1 MRLLTRDDFDGLVCA
16 ALLAEKGVIDDYKF
30 VHPRDVQNNNVDVTP
45 NDVLANVP
53 YAKGCGLWFDHHSSE
68 DERLELANLNYEG
81 DSREAPS
88 AAQVIWD
95 YYGGVETFGE
105 HFLPLLE
112 AVNKY
117 DSADLTLDE
126 ILLAEDWI
134 MIAFIID
141 PRTGLAEFTDF
152 RIDNK
157 EFVLDMIQYCRTKT
171 VDEILQI
178 PDVQERAQRYNEQQ
192 ILFKDMLRR
201 CTVADRNVVITNL
214 LNEDTIYCGN
224 RFIVYASHPDQ
235 NIEIR
240 LGWDREKQNVYI
252 QCGHSIINRTSKTNV
267 GKMMF
272 KYGGGGHGKVGS
284 CKVSG
289 ESWQKALDDIL
300 EQMKQDG

>member
-16 ALLAEKGVIDDYKF
+16 ALLAEKGIVDEYKF
-30 VHPRDVQNNNVDVTP
+30 VHPRDIQNNKVDVTA

-68 DERLELANLNYEG
+68 EERLELARLEYEG
-81 DSREAPS
+81 ESREAPS
-88 AAQVIWD
+88 AAQVVWD

-112 AVNKY
+112 AINKY
-117 DSADLTLDE
+117 DSANLTLDE

-141 PRTGLAEFTDF
+141 PRTGLSKFTDF
-152 RIDNK
+152 RISNE

-201 CTVADRNVVITNL
+201 CTTSDRNVVITNL
-214 LNEDTIYCGN
+214 LNEEIVYCGN

-240 LGWDREKQNVYI
+240 LGWDDEKKNVNI
-252 QCGHSIINRTSKTNV
+252 QCGHSILNRTSKTNV
-267 GKMMF
+267 GKLMY
-272 KYGGGGHGKVGS
+272 KYGGGGHAKVGS
-284 CKVSG
+284 CKVPAD
-289 ESWQKALDDIL
+289 SWEKVLSEIL
-300 EQMKQDG
+300 EKMKEDG

>member
-16 ALLAEKGVIDDYKF
+16 ALLTEKGVVDEYKF
-30 VHPRDVQNNNVDVTP
+30 VHPRDIQNNKIDVTS

-68 DERLELANLNYEG
+68 EERLEIAQLEYEG

-88 AAQVIWD
+88 AAQVVWD

-152 RIDNK
+152 RINNE

-171 VDEILQI
+171 VEEILQI

-201 CTVADRNVVITNL
+201 CTDSDRNVVITNL
-214 LNEDTIYCGN
+214 LNEETVFCGN

-235 NIEIR
+235 NIEVR
-240 LGWDREKQNVYI
+240 LSWDHDRKNVNI
-252 QCGHSIINRTSKTNV
+252 QCGHSILNRTSKTNV
-267 GKMMF
+267 GKLMY
-272 KYGGGGHGKVGS
+272 KYGGGGHEKVGS
-284 CKVSG
+284 CRVPGDTWEKVLN
-289 ESWQKALDDIL
+289 EIL
-300 EQMKQDG
+300 EQMKEDG

>member
-16 ALLAEKGVIDDYKF
+16 ALLTEKGIVDEFKF
-30 VHPRDVQNNNVDVTP
+30 VHPRDVQNNSVAVTA

-68 DERLELANLNYEG
+68 EERLEFNDLKFEG
-81 DSREAPS
+81 DSRGAPS
-88 AAQVIWD
+88 AAQVIWE
-95 YYGGVETFGE
+95 YYGGIKTFGK
-105 HFLPLLE
+105 HFLPLLD

-141 PRTGLAEFTDF
+141 PRTGLSEATDF
-152 RIDNK
+152 KITN
-157 EFVLDMIQYCRTKT
+157 EQFVRNMIQYCRTMT
-171 VDEILQI
+171 VEEILKI

-201 CTVADRNVVITNL
+201 CTTFDRNVVLTNL
-214 LNEDTIYCGN
+214 LNEDTVYCGN
-224 RFIVYASHPDQ
+224 RFIVFASHPDQ

-240 LGWDREKQNVYI
+240 LGWDKEKRNVNI
-252 QCGHSIINRTSKTNV
+252 QCGHSILNRTSKTNV
-267 GKMMF
+267 GKLMY

-284 CKVSG
+284 CRVPVDK
-289 ESWQKALDDIL
+289 WQETTTEIL
-300 EQMKQDG
+300 EQMKHDG

>member
-16 ALLAEKGVIDDYKF
+16 ALLTEKGIVDEYEF
-30 VHPRDVQNNNVDVTP
+30 VHPRDVQSNAVEVTS

-68 DERLELANLNYEG
+68 EERLEMENLEYEG

-95 YYGGVETFGE
+95 YYGGEKTFGS

-112 AVNKY
+112 ACNQY

-134 MIAFIID
+134 MIAFIVD
-141 PRTGLAEFTDF
+141 PRTGLSEFKDF
-152 RIDNK
+152 QISHEQFIRDLI
-157 EFVLDMIQYCRTKT
+157 EYCRTKT

-201 CTVADRNVVITNL
+201 CTDFDRNVVITNL
-214 LNEDTIYCGN
+214 LNEETIYCGN
-224 RFIVYASHPDQ
+224 RFIVFASHPDQ

-240 LGWDREKQNVYI
+240 LSWDKDKENVYV
-252 QCGHSIINRTSKTNV
+252 QCGHSILNRTSKTNV
-267 GKMMF
+267 GKLMY
-272 KYGGGGHGKVGS
+272 KYGGGGHSKVGS
-284 CKVSG
+284 CKVPADQWEKVKS
-289 ESWQKALDDIL
+289 EIL
-300 EQMKQDG
+300 EQMKADG